1 MVDFG
6 WKPRPGTLQLA
17 RGGDLAFV
25 LIRRS
30 PDPPHAEMDWPVDAE
45 IEIVIEGGS
54 VGSLAWQA
62 TIDGA
67 RAEVD
72 VTYMD
77 VQDVIDA
84 KASTAQLV
92 YTESDGTVLIWGEG
106 SINAH

>member
-54 VGSLAWQA
+54 VGNLAWQA
-62 TIDGA
+62 TINGA

-84 KASTAQLV
+84 KASAFRIR
-92 YTESDGTVLIWGEG
+92 YWRPSGTPIVWYEG
-106 SINAH
+106 SINVS